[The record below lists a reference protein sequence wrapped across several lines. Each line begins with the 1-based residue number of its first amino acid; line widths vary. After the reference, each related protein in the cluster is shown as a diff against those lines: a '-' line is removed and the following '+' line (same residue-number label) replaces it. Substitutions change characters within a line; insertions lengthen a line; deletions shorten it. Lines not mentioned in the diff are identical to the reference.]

1 LVDGRPEGI
10 EDSIAIGVSVRGVTV
25 SQITVTIPVAVAVA
39 SGVVTVS

>member
-25 SQITVTIPVAVAVA
+25 SQISVTIAVAG
-39 SGVVTVS
+39 SVVTVS